1 MLVLKSKDQTFNLED
16 LIMNKLLTGITLTLM
31 TSLLIGSTMAGFVDE
46 ITVWNEP
53 DWTGQSDVYGCLFC
67 SNDFSLVDF
76 LKPQQP
82 ADEPVDT
89 PVEFDKPAPA
99 VIPDPLPY
107 TKGDLTNLL
116 DKLSTRTLPSQNFSK
131 HVFYF

>member
-1 MLVLKSKDQTFNLED
+1 
-16 LIMNKLLTGITLTLM
+16 MNKLLIGITLTLLA
-31 TSLLIGSTMAGFVDE
+31 SLLIGSTMAGFVDE
-46 ITVWNEP
+46 PTVWNEP
-53 DWTGQSDVYGCLFC
+53 DWTGQTDVYGCLFC
-67 SNDFSLVDF
+67 SSDFSLVDF

-82 ADEPVDT
+82 VDEMVDT

-107 TKGDLTNLL
+107 TKSDIASLIGS
-116 DKLSTRTLPSQNFSK
+116 LSTKSLPSQSFSK